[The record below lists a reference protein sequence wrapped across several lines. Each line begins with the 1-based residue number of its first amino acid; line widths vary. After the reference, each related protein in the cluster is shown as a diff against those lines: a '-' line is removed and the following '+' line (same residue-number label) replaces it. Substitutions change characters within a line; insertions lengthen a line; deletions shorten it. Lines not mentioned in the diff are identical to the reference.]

1 MMSESDERRQQIK
14 FKAVAALAAKERS
27 RLGLFKKLSDQF
39 EEPGDAELI
48 NSVLEELEK
57 RKYLSDERFAKSQV
71 MIKNSRFGDQK
82 LRWELRRQ
90 GVSSELADEAIRE
103 NEVSELDRARV
114 LWERRFGE
122 PPQDPKER
130 ARQVRFLAYRGF
142 SFRTIEKVL
151 RCRLDE
157 EE

>member
-1 MMSESDERRQQIK
+1 MKTHHDERRQQIK

-27 RLGLFKKLSDQF
+27 RLGLFKKLSEQF

-48 NSVLEELEK
+48 NSVLDELEK

-114 LWERRFGE
+114 L
-122 PPQDPKER
+122 
-130 ARQVRFLAYRGF
+130 
-142 SFRTIEKVL
+142 
-151 RCRLDE
+151 
-157 EE
+157 

>member
-1 MMSESDERRQQIK
+1 MMTESDERRQQIK

-27 RLGLFKKLSDQF
+27 RLGLFKKLSEQF
-39 EEPGDAELI
+39 AESGDAGLI
-48 NSVLEELEK
+48 NSVLDELEK

-90 GVSSELADEAIRE
+90 GVSGELADEAIRE

-130 ARQVRFLAYRGF
+130 AKQIRFLAYRGF

-151 RCRLDE
+151 RCQLDE